1 MSKKSYNRNDRFFS
15 TIIALLSVC
24 AAVLALAIFVQSSLN
39 SKDDV
44 AVQVMA
50 QEPSAT
56 AAPLTVVSADSMITP
71 TPDPQQ
77 REPAST
83 PEPTQ
88 EPFEFLPVYSK
99 ADTTERVIAITLD
112 DCSNLEAL
120 QYAAKAAQHYG
131 AKLTLLPVA
140 THLLQA
146 KNMEA
151 IQYCVFN
158 LGYQVE
164 NRTLTNST
172 LYGLSDFNMAKE
184 IWTAD
189 LAVDYA
195 LNKDYSMHL
204 LRPKGGQGLDDPRT
218 HAYLK
223 QLGYD
228 GFLTWSV
235 SGTDANAAKLMES
248 LAPGNI
254 YLFNCTTKDV
264 QKLAGFMEYAQRSGY
279 KMVTVNELLGFED
292 NACTELAD
300 DLLSRT
306 MPELTGY
313 TQPQTM
319 YVEGDRSNGVYRLQL
334 MLQKLGYFI
343 DDSTAAPEDDAT
355 PSPTFFL
362 DAVMATTGQADGV
375 YGAGTTNAI
384 KRVQAAHGLPCTGI
398 ATVELQALICEEYEQ
413 RFGTT
418 EVETA
423 TPEPT
428 EQPVVTTHPVVTAR
442 PVVTAVPAQ

>member
-15 TIIALLSVC
+15 VVISLLAVC
-24 AAVLALAIFVQSSLN
+24 AAMLALAIFVQSSFN
-39 SKDDV
+39 SKDD
-44 AVQVMA
+44 AVLQVMA

-56 AAPLTVVSADSMITP
+56 AEPLTVVATDSLITP
-71 TPDPQQ
+71 TPDPLQATPT
-77 REPAST
+77 PA
-83 PEPTQ
+83 PTQ

-120 QYAAKAAQHYG
+120 QYAAKAAEHYG

-146 KNMEA
+146 KNMQA
-151 IQYCVFN
+151 IQYCVLT

-172 LYGLSDFNMAKE
+172 LYGLSDFDMAKE

-235 SGTDANAAKLMES
+235 SGTDADAAQLKES

-264 QKLAGFMEYAQRSGY
+264 QKLAGFMEYAQKCGY

-292 NACTELAD
+292 NACTEVEG

-306 MPELTGY
+306 MPELTGF
-313 TQPQTM
+313 TQPLTS
-319 YVEGDRSNGVYRLQL
+319 YVEGDRSNGVYKLQL

-343 DDSTAAPEDDAT
+343 DSSTTEPTEDGTPE
-355 PSPTFFL
+355 PTFFL
-362 DAVMATTGQADGV
+362 DAVIATTDQADGV
-375 YGAGTTNAI
+375 YGEGTTNAI
-384 KRVQAAHGLPCTGI
+384 KRVQAAYGLPCTGL
-398 ATVELQALICEEYEQ
+398 ATVEVQQLILEEYGQ

-423 TPEPT
+423 TPVPT
-428 EQPVVTTHPVVTAR
+428 EAPVVTAR

>member
-1 MSKKSYNRNDRFFS
+1 MSQKSYHRNDRFFVAAIS
-15 TIIALLSVC
+15 LLAVC
-24 AAVLALAIFVQSSLN
+24 AAVLALAIFVQSNLN
-39 SKDDV
+39 SKDDI

-56 AAPLTVVSADSMITP
+56 AEPLTVVSTDSMITP
-71 TPDPQQ
+71 TPDPL
-77 REPAST
+77 EVTPT

-99 ADTTERVIAITLD
+99 ADTSEKVIAITLD

-120 QYAAKAAQHYG
+120 QYAAKAAVHYD

-151 IQYCVFN
+151 IQYCVFT

-172 LYGLSDFNMAKE
+172 LYGLSDFDMAKE

-235 SGTDANAAKLMES
+235 SGTDADATKLKES

-254 YLFNCTTKDV
+254 YLFNCTTSDV
-264 QKLAGFMEYAQRSGY
+264 QKLAGFMEYAQRCGY
-279 KMVTVNELLGFED
+279 QMVTVNELLGFQE
-292 NACTELAD
+292 NACTEVEG

-313 TQPQTM
+313 TQPLTT
-319 YVEGDRSNGVYRLQL
+319 YAEGDRSNGVYRMQL

-343 DDSTAAPEDDAT
+343 DTSTPAPDADGT
-355 PSPTFFL
+355 PEPTFFL
-362 DAVMATTGQADGV
+362 DNVIATTTQADGV
-375 YGAGTTNAI
+375 YGEGTTNAI
-384 KRVQAAHGLPCTGI
+384 KRVQAAHGLPCTGL
-398 ATVELQALICEEYEQ
+398 ATVEVQTLIREEYEQ
-413 RFGTT
+413 RFGTA

-423 TPEPT
+423 MPEPT
-428 EQPVVTTHPVVTAR
+428 AKPVVTAR